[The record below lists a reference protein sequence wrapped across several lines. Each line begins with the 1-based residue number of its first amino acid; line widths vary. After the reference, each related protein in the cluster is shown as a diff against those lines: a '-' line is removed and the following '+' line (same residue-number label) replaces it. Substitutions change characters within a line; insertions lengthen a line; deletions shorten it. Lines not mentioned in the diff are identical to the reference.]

1 MKGRFIVLDGNDGSG
16 KATQTRL
23 LAERLTKEKIP
34 LETFD
39 FPSYNRNFFGTMLA
53 DCLSGK
59 CGDFVHLDPKI
70 ASVLYALD
78 RFEET
83 PRIKQALSDGKVV
96 ITDRFSSSNQIHQG
110 GKIDDTKAREDFL
123 IWLDGME
130 HATLGLPRPDAVLY
144 FDVPLEISLALLE
157 EKRAV
162 KNPSVLGAGTN
173 SPSDKTWGSNVK
185 DVVEKDRQYLAQS
198 YEAAKWLASRQPNWH
213 VIQCAD
219 NGVMRS
225 REAIH
230 EDVYRVV
237 SGLLV

>member
-1 MKGRFIVLDGNDGSG
+1 MKKGVFIVLDGNDGSG

-23 LAERLTKEKIP
+23 LAERLIKEKVP

-70 ASVLYALD
+70 ASILYALD

-83 PRIKQALSDGKVV
+83 PRIKRALSDGKTV

-110 GKIDDTKAREDFL
+110 GKIEDTKAREEFL

-130 HATLGLPRPDAVLY
+130 HTTLGIPRPDAVLY

-162 KNPSVLGAGTN
+162 KNTGVEG
-173 SPSDKTWGSNVK
+173 K
-185 DVVEKDRQYLAQS
+185 DQVEQDRQYLAQS

-213 VIQCAD
+213 VVQCAE

>member
-1 MKGRFIVLDGNDGSG
+1 MKKGVFIVLDGNDGSG

-23 LAERLTKEKIP
+23 LAERLTKEKVP

-70 ASVLYALD
+70 ASTLYALD

-83 PRIKQALSDGKVV
+83 PRIKRALSDGKVV

-110 GKIDDTKAREDFL
+110 GKIEDTKAREEFL

-130 HATLGLPRPDAVLY
+130 HTTLGIPRPDAVLY

-162 KNPSVLGAGTN
+162 KNAGVE
-173 SPSDKTWGSNVK
+173 GK
-185 DVVEKDRQYLAQS
+185 DQVEQDRQYLAQS

-213 VIQCAD
+213 VIQCAE